1 MNEKST
7 LNGIFGISIVVF
19 LVIVVL
25 FLLPK
30 SAAIPEYVHY
40 LPLLNAFL
48 NGTCALLLMV
58 SLYCVM
64 NKRIGMHKKLNMLA
78 FVLSSLFLVSY
89 ILFHSFGVETKYP
102 AENALRPVYLF
113 ILLTHILLAAIV
125 LPLVLISFYY
135 GLTNQIEKHRKI
147 TRFSYPIWLYV
158 TITGVVVYMMIS
170 PYYQF

>member
-1 MNEKST
+1 MTEKRT
-7 LNGIFGISIVVF
+7 LNSIYGVSVAVF

-30 SAAIPEYVHY
+30 SAAIPAFVHY
-40 LPLLNAFL
+40 LPLQNAFL
-48 NGTCALLLMV
+48 NGSCAVLLMV

-64 NKRIGMHKKLNMLA
+64 NKQVGLHKKLNILA

-89 ILFHSFGVETKYP
+89 ILFHSYGVETKYP
-102 AENALRPVYLF
+102 AGNSLRPVYLF
-113 ILLTHILLAAIV
+113 VLLTHILLAAIV

-135 GLTNQIEKHRKI
+135 GLTNQIVKHRKM

-158 TITGVVVYMMIS
+158 TISGVVVYLMIS